1 MNAERRVLVSG
12 MGGEL
17 GSRVAALLE
26 LEPWVAHIEG
36 LDVDPPRRRLR
47 RAGFHMIE
55 PGDRRRTLQVLRD
68 VDPHVIVHV
77 GVYEPDARAGP
88 ALAAARTSASSV
100 HVLGGA
106 VECPSLEAIVVR
118 SGIEVYGRRR
128 GAVTRPDETTPTDPT
143 SAFGRM
149 LDHVE
154 RLARQAGEAAEVPVT
169 LVRLGSVVGPHVP
182 SPLGR
187 YLRLP
192 AVPVSL
198 LADPAF
204 SLTHVEDAAAALV
217 AAAARHWDGP
227 VNVVS
232 TGAVTT
238 SQAVRMGARIPVP
251 LVGPEWPAARV
262 VAALAGAPVPDH
274 VLELIHRG
282 RTADCSLLGH
292 ALGIGPAWS
301 TPEVVRHL
309 FKWATVTHLRP
320 AEEAA

>member
-1 MNAERRVLVSG
+1 MEERRRVLVSG

-26 LEPWVAHIEG
+26 QEPWVGDIEG
-36 LDVDPPRRRLR
+36 IDVDPPRRRLR
-47 RAGFHMIE
+47 RAGFHRVE
-55 PGDRRRTLQVLRD
+55 PGDRRRTVGLVRQF
-68 VDPHVIVHV
+68 DPEVIVHL
-77 GVYEPDARAGP
+77 GVYEPNARAAP
-88 ALAAARTSASSV
+88 ARAAALTSAASL

-106 VECPSLEAIVVR
+106 VECPSLQAVVVR

-128 GAVTRPDETTPTDPT
+128 GAVTRPDETTPPEPT
-143 SAFGRM
+143 SGFGRM
-149 LDHVE
+149 LLHVE
-154 RLARQAGEAAEVPVT
+154 DLARRAGEAAGVPVT
-169 LVRLGSVVGPHVP
+169 LVRLGPVVGPHVP

-187 YLRLP
+187 VLRLP

-217 AAAARHWDGP
+217 AAAARRWDGP

-238 SQAVRMGARIPVP
+238 TQAVRLGGRVPVP
-251 LVGPEWPAARV
+251 LVGPEWSVAAA
-262 VAALAGAPVPDH
+262 VAALVGAPVPDH
-274 VLELIHRG
+274 VLELLHRG
-282 RTADCSLLGH
+282 RTADCSLAAH
-292 ALGIGPAWS
+292 ALGFTPAWS

-309 FKWATVTHLRP
+309 YQWASVVHLRP
-320 AEEAA
+320 SEQAA